1 MFFLLTFCNNYIFLI
16 YKIIQVKN
24 LVFVKIN
31 KRYIN
36 KKNCFNVSFLFK
48 KNDCIFKFNNNI
60 KKNFS
65 YLNYIYIY
73 IHINKLVNSKNHP
86 SNKLNDVRKSIDMDL
101 IIDILH

>member
-1 MFFLLTFCNNYIFLI
+1 
-16 YKIIQVKN
+16 
-24 LVFVKIN
+24 VFVKIN

-36 KKNCFNVSFLFK
+36 KKNCFFLK

-65 YLNYIYIY
+65 YLNYIYIYIY